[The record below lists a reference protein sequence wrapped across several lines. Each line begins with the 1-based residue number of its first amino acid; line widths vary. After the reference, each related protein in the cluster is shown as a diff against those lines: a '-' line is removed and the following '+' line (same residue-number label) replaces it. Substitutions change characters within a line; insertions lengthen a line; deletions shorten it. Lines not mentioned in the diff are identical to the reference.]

1 REQQTVDADERALL
15 DRYVRAWEG
24 VDLDSFV
31 ALLRD
36 DALLTMPPYRE
47 WYRGRAAIR
56 TFFTWVWGSTG
67 ADAYLLVP
75 IAANAQSGFAQYD
88 PSPDGREWR
97 AHAIH
102 LLTCQDRAI
111 AELTV
116 FRDTRLFA
124 AFGQS
129 PVLPSIRAPSDAGRP
144 RRRARGNRRAMAGGH
159 RSHAPCRRLHCRR
172 RSRVGFRVARRHP
185 D

>member
-1 REQQTVDADERALL
+1 
-15 DRYVRAWEG
+15 
-24 VDLDSFV
+24 
-31 ALLRD
+31 
-36 DALLTMPPYRE
+36 MPPYRA

-56 TFFTWVWGSTG
+56 TFFTWAWETTG
-67 ADAYLLVP
+67 ADANLLVP

-111 AELTV
+111 AALTV

-129 PVLPSIRAPSDAGRP
+129 PVLRRIRAS
-144 RRRARGNRRAMAGGH
+144 
-159 RSHAPCRRLHCRR
+159 
-172 RSRVGFRVARRHP
+172 
-185 D
+185 